1 MSKRIQDKQFPFTY
15 DGWDEAGGDYG
26 DVQFYK
32 VEFTED
38 FGPVVTGKK
47 FDCVVV
53 YQKDSKMVCITNG
66 PANKEGFRPQTGE
79 LVIPLKMIAAVD
91 EEEEEEE
98 YPERDHANECLLY
111 KVFPAKGDKALH
123 HGALCVVDGGFGL
136 SDGNTRVTYYNGST
150 CVVKKADLVPFNIVD
165 EYNRIQDALF
175 EYFGYVQDWRVIPT
189 DNQTGR
195 YWMICGPE
203 DDNSTKVAY
212 SDKPFTKELI
222 EKGEELYSGTIYT
235 QRHLP
240 KWVYR
245 GAEHTMVAVD
255 THCDGN
261 QVLMIF
267 DNDKECTDQAT
278 KDLYNE
284 TW

>member
-1 MSKRIQDKQFPFTY
+1 MSERTKNKQFPFTY
-15 DGWDEAGGDYG
+15 DEWDKAGEDYG
-26 DVQFYK
+26 DIQLYK

-38 FGPVVTGKK
+38 FGPVSEGDK

-53 YQKDSKMVCITNG
+53 YQKESKMVCITNG
-66 PANKEGFRPQTGE
+66 PSDKEGVRPQVGE
-79 LVIPLKMIAAVD
+79 VVIPLKMVADV
-91 EEEEEEE
+91 EEE
-98 YPERDHANECLLY
+98 YPERDHANEYLLH
-111 KVFPAKGDKALH
+111 KIFPAKGDKALH
-123 HGALCVVDGGFGL
+123 HGAPCVVDEGFGL
-136 SDGNTRVTYYNGST
+136 SDEKTRVTYYNGST
-150 CVVKKADLVPFNIVD
+150 CVVKKTELVPFNVVD

-189 DNQTGR
+189 DNQTGC

-203 DDNSTKVAY
+203 NDNSTKVAY

-222 EKGEELYSGTIYT
+222 KAGKLCSGTIYT

-245 GAEHTMVAVD
+245 GLDHTMIAVD
-255 THCDGN
+255 THCDDN

-267 DNDKECTDQAT
+267 DNDKECTDQAM
-278 KDLYNE
+278 KDIYNE
-284 TW
+284 SW